1 MFYVLC
7 LALCLAVWFIVLAGL
22 SMLCQWGA
30 RLFGPLVSSSA
41 PARAANRLF
50 AVRVLPLFLACVV
63 TLGFALPA
71 FMEFE
76 PRATGEM
83 MSVRLF
89 VLGALGA
96 LALIAMAIRAA
107 KTVRATTLVREE
119 WRSHSKK
126 LCVEGMDV
134 PVYCLDGPRSVM
146 AVLGIF
152 RPEIFVSREV
162 TQVLSAEELSAAIA
176 HERAHVRSFD
186 NLKQILLKVTRLPRW
201 LKPNTFGLTDMAWI
215 NVSEVA
221 ADEAALAAGA
231 SPLDLS
237 AALVKVARLT
247 RRPVMSEAVAAS
259 HLLPVAC
266 GSAIQARMS
275 HLQELLEDTAP
286 ASGTKRQGRK
296 YPALLFLVLF
306 TITYVACVN
315 AALPWVHEALESLV
329 R

>member
-1 MFYVLC
+1 M
-7 LALCLAVWFIVLAGL
+7 LAGM

-30 RLFGPLVSSSA
+30 RLLGPLLQSSE

-50 AVRVLPLFLACVV
+50 AIRILPLLFACVV

-71 FMEFE
+71 FIEFE
-76 PRATGEM
+76 PRASGEM
-83 MSVRLF
+83 MSLRLF

-96 LALIAMAIRAA
+96 FVLLAMVIRAA
-107 KTVRATTLVREE
+107 VTVRATTLVREQ

-126 LCVEGMDV
+126 LDVEGLDI
-134 PVYCLDGPRSVM
+134 PVYCLDGTRSVM

-152 RPEIFVSREV
+152 RPEIFVAREV
-162 TQVLSAEELSAAIA
+162 TQVLSTEELAAAIA
-176 HERAHVRSFD
+176 HEKAHVRSFD

-201 LKPNTFGLTDMAWI
+201 LKPNTFGVMETAWI
-215 NVSEVA
+215 NASEVA

-247 RRPVMSEAVAAS
+247 RRAVVGEAVAAS
-259 HLLPVAC
+259 HLLPVAS
-266 GSAIQARMS
+266 GSAIEARMS
-275 HLQELLEDTAP
+275 HLHELLEDTAP
-286 ASGTKRQGRK
+286 ANETRKQSGK
-296 YPALLFLVLF
+296 YRAILSLVLF
-306 TITYVACVN
+306 TIVYAVCVN
-315 AALPWVHEALESLV
+315 AALPWVHETLERLV